1 MLRVI
6 IALVALSLSTAANAQ
21 VCARNLIPTF
31 TSQQATQLC
40 ARGLKLVEPTANFEA
55 VAVAGTTQGDAAAL
69 SGVRFIHRVTGA
81 NGTAGVRLPAVTA
94 ANVGELHTLLNTTAG
109 VLNVYPATGGT
120 INGAAANA
128 VFAALT
134 GIKPVLCYVTAAN
147 TWICS

>member
-1 MLRVI
+1 MLRSI
-6 IALVALSLSTAANAQ
+6 LALVALTLAATAEAQ
-21 VCARNLIPTF
+21 VCQRNLMPTF
-31 TSQQATQLC
+31 TAQQASQLC
-40 ARGLKLVEPTANFEA
+40 QRGLKIVEPTTNFET

-69 SGVRFIHRVTGA
+69 SGVRFFHRVTGA
-81 NGTAGVRLPAVTA
+81 NGTAGVRLPVVTA
-94 ANVGELHTLLNTTAG
+94 ANVGEIHFLLNTTAG